1 MLLNSWQYDP
11 GRLFGIPD
19 PYFFHP
25 GSQSPKN
32 TGSWIETLITRQK
45 QDIYSAGT
53 DLVSDAVAD
62 ISPVDG
68 GKSLVVEQIL
78 PEKILQLLVTGVR
91 RRHVLRLRR
100 KFPTKFPIV
109 ILCEKLEPV
118 KGEKDRVDKTADD

>member
-1 MLLNSWQYDP
+1 MLILDP
-11 GRLFGIPD
+11 GSLFFSIPD
-19 PYFFHP
+19 PKVLKAPDP
-25 GSQSPKN
+25 GSA
-32 TGSWIETLITRQK
+32 TLLPRQK

-62 ISPVDG
+62 IGPVDG

-100 KFPTKFPIV
+100 KFPKKFPIV
-109 ILCEKLEPV
+109 ILCEP
-118 KGEKDRVDKTADD
+118 T